1 MVINLF
7 IFIIFIVMVKCPRCK
22 QELSPDEVREM
33 VSFAVAEGIVKA
45 AGRQKGS
52 KNSKVRSDKGVSHGP
67 KRKET
72 ESDIKKLTS
81 AENGKRGGRPKGS
94 KNKAP
99 RADIGKK
106 RVNHEEQTQ
115 QQ

>member
-1 MVINLF
+1 MINLF
-7 IFIIFIVMVKCPRCK
+7 IFIIFIVMVQCPRCK

-33 VSFAVAEGIVKA
+33 VSCAVAEGIVKA

-67 KRKET
+67 KKKEA

-99 RADIGKK
+99 RADKGKK
-106 RVNHEEQTQ
+106 RVAYEPTQ

>member
-1 MVINLF
+1 
-7 IFIIFIVMVKCPRCK
+7 MVKCPKCNE
-22 QELSPDEVREM
+22 ELTPDEVREI
-33 VSFAVAEGIVKA
+33 VSSAVEDGLVKI

-52 KNSKVRSDKGVSHGP
+52 HNYKTRIDKGTHRGP
-67 KRKET
+67 RKKEVDS
-72 ESDIKKLTS
+72 EIKKLTS
-81 AENGKRGGRPKGS
+81 PENGKKGGRPKGS

-115 QQ
+115 KQ

>member
-1 MVINLF
+1 
-7 IFIIFIVMVKCPRCK
+7 MVKCPICK
-22 QELSPDEVREM
+22 QELSTDEVREM
-33 VSFAVAEGIVKA
+33 LSCAVAEGLVKA

-52 KNSKVRSDKGVSHGP
+52 KNSKIKSDKGVSHGP
-67 KRKET
+67 KRKEA

-99 RADIGKK
+99 RADKGKK
-106 RVNHEEQTQ
+106 RVK
-115 QQ
+115 

>member
-1 MVINLF
+1 MINLF
-7 IFIIFIVMVKCPRCK
+7 IFIIFIVMVQCPRCK
-22 QELSPDEVREM
+22 QELSHDEVREM
-33 VSFAVAEGIVKA
+33 VSCAVSEGIVKA

-67 KRKET
+67 KRKEA

-81 AENGKRGGRPKGS
+81 VENGKRGGRPKGS

>member
-1 MVINLF
+1 MVQ
-7 IFIIFIVMVKCPRCK
+7 CPRCK

-33 VSFAVAEGIVKA
+33 VSCAVADGIVKA

-52 KNSKVRSDKGVSHGP
+52 KNTKVRSDKGVSHGP
-67 KRKET
+67 KRKEA
-72 ESDIKKLTS
+72 ESDTKKLTS

-106 RVNHEEQTQ
+106 RGNHEEQTQ